1 MFKKSR
7 KYALN
12 LSLLSFVALVLGC
25 MSIAISIFFLWNGVT
40 RAKESQSALN
50 VYTYLATEICLYF

>member
-25 MSIAISIFFLWNGVT
+25 MSIAISIFFFYETV
-40 RAKESQSALN
+40 
-50 VYTYLATEICLYF
+50 